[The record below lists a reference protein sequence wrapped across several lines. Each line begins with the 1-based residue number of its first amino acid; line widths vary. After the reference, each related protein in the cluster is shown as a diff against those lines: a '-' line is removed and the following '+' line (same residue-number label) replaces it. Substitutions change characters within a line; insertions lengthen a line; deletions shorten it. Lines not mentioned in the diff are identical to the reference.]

1 MLRAG
6 SLISPG
12 LTKAIRHGKARHVS
26 ICRVGSFPCAG
37 SPSVMCAAEAGPL
50 GGPVHMGCVCPGACL
65 ECGIHKGVRL
75 CPGWWPV
82 CVCASLLCD
91 HFPDSE
97 FASATLSFE
106 ILALCLVLYLVLF
119 PFPCVIL
126 WVIQGHLSPLVR
138 PPAPADLQG
147 LAWLALAS
155 SQLWPHAGSQR

>member
-1 MLRAG
+1 
-6 SLISPG
+6 
-12 LTKAIRHGKARHVS
+12 
-26 ICRVGSFPCAG
+26 
-37 SPSVMCAAEAGPL
+37 
-50 GGPVHMGCVCPGACL
+50 MGCVCPGACL

-82 CVCASLLCD
+82 CVRASLLCD

-138 PPAPADLQG
+138 PLAPADLQG